1 MPWTPKGGDQ
11 SPWGSGNGNNSNPWG
26 QPSGGGGRPSPDMGE
41 MLRKGWEQFRRRR
54 SLPPINGLQGLK
66 YLGLAVAALW
76 LGTGIYQV
84 QTDEQGVVLRFG
96 KWTNTTD
103 PGLHYHLPYP
113 IEAVLLPKVTRVS
126 QIQLGYRSGDRF
138 DRNGHREVPE
148 ESRMLTGDENIVEA
162 NFAVFWRIKDAGKY
176 LFSVRDPETTVK
188 ITVESVMR
196 NVVARNPIQA
206 VLSDKRD
213 QIAQEATV
221 ELQQVLDL
229 YDAGIFIQEV
239 QLQKV
244 DPPAAVI
251 DAFNDVQRA
260 RADQERLRNEAEAY
274 HNDIVPRARGDALRM
289 VQDAEAYKEQVVD
302 LAQGEAKRFTSVL
315 GAYRLAQ
322 DVTAR
327 RMYVESM
334 EEVLRN
340 ATKIVIDPAATR
352 NGQGLMPYLPLEAAK
367 RPAPPATPTGA
378 AK

>member
-1 MPWTPKGGDQ
+1 MPWTPNGGGN
-11 SPWGSGNGNNSNPWG
+11 SPWGNGNGNNKGPWG
-26 QPSGGGGRPSPDMGE
+26 TPPGGGGSRPPPNIEDL
-41 MLRKGWEQFRRRR
+41 LRKGWNQFRRNK
-54 SLPPINGLQGLK
+54 SLPPLNGLGSLK
-66 YLGLAVAALW
+66 YLGLAVIALW

-96 KWTNTTD
+96 KWTDTTD
-103 PGLHYHLPYP
+103 SGLHYHMPYP
-113 IEAVLLPKVTRVS
+113 IETVLLPKVTRVS
-126 QIQLGYRSGDRF
+126 QIQLGYRSGDHF
-138 DRNGHREVPE
+138 ERNGHREVPE

-162 NFAVFWRIKDAGKY
+162 NFAVFWRIKDAGKF

-188 ITVESVMR
+188 VAVESVMR

-221 ELQQVLDL
+221 ELQQVLDS
-229 YDAGIFIQEV
+229 YDAGIFVQEV

-302 LAQGEAKRFTSVL
+302 LAQGEAKRFSSVL

-322 DVTAR
+322 DVTSR
-327 RMYVESM
+327 RMYLESM
-334 EEVLRN
+334 EEVLKG
-340 ATKIVIDPAATR
+340 ATKIVVDPSATR
-352 NGQGLMPYLPLEAAK
+352 SGQGVLPYLPLEAAK
-367 RPAPPATPTGA
+367 PGA